1 MAALTTR
8 SVERPAPAYHAPISP
23 VMALVGPGR
32 RILAAER
39 DEADGMLRVRT
50 SDQPVRGLAGVV
62 DASRLL
68 RSIGSGA
75 VPDEVLTLAREA
87 VAEDPYLTAWRSE
100 RAAAQSG
107 VTGNAARKAV
117 TLRVQAESTLN
128 YAYYAGD
135 DERLAKVTG
144 LEVSSSTARQRVV
157 EAVAKHSLVEGVW
170 AHPEGV
176 TMWGQPW
183 RPLFCE
189 WSVEL
194 DLAGL
199 DELVGDGPRG
209 WVLDEID
216 LEREQPFPGGDVRT
230 LTGRSP
236 LVPGVAKALAAAVD
250 RWIADERTRDTAGHG
265 LASPTVEGAMVG
277 LRDHLNQLD
286 VLSVTL
292 DGIREQLLGLRYD
305 RGLLNSN
312 ADADADGAGRAVA
325 IDLPRLVAAGRLRV
339 VEARLVD
346 SFGRV
351 LDLAV
356 ESASV
361 VARAAS
367 HAGDGT
373 VEVGAVMQI
382 RPRVTAP
389 VRLHLRLVD
398 PVSAQIDAASA
409 RVDQAQPE
417 LQVNPVAGFLLPDH
431 IDEALEMFDTAGAP
445 LGQVS
450 HDPFSDAVFWEGAPG
465 RTDIGPAAGP
475 LDDTDPA
482 HTRLGWIA
490 SALVAVD
497 ATARQA
503 SPTRPE
509 TESPLSALL
518 RAIDTTLWTVDPL
531 GAMGREHI
539 AGLVGRPIAVVTAHL
554 TLDVLDDLDEL
565 VYADT
570 TTREARAQAF
580 AELAATPFAVRLGCA
595 TRSDDGLLGY
605 FVDDDY
611 TRLHVI
617 DRVIAESARESGRC
631 RGDLGPDGVATS
643 IPITHSVCRDE
654 RGGHDSPRPD
664 GAPDVAHASGRQG
677 APHRRHRAAFVGGAR
692 ARLGAAGSVGH
703 GAVGPRRAAADRRR
717 QGPPSEGDVVPGR
730 PVVHTA

>member
-1 MAALTTR
+1 
-8 SVERPAPAYHAPISP
+8 
-23 VMALVGPGR
+23 
-32 RILAAER
+32 
-39 DEADGMLRVRT
+39 
-50 SDQPVRGLAGVV
+50 
-62 DASRLL
+62 
-68 RSIGSGA
+68 
-75 VPDEVLTLAREA
+75 
-87 VAEDPYLTAWRSE
+87 
-100 RAAAQSG
+100 
-107 VTGNAARKAV
+107 
-117 TLRVQAESTLN
+117 
-128 YAYYAGD
+128 
-135 DERLAKVTG
+135 
-144 LEVSSSTARQRVV
+144 
-157 EAVAKHSLVEGVW
+157 
-170 AHPEGV
+170 
-176 TMWGQPW
+176 
-183 RPLFCE
+183 
-189 WSVEL
+189 
-194 DLAGL
+194 
-199 DELVGDGPRG
+199 
-209 WVLDEID
+209 
-216 LEREQPFPGGDVRT
+216 
-230 LTGRSP
+230 
-236 LVPGVAKALAAAVD
+236 
-250 RWIADERTRDTAGHG
+250 
-265 LASPTVEGAMVG
+265 
-277 LRDHLNQLD
+277 
-286 VLSVTL
+286 
-292 DGIREQLLGLRYD
+292 
-305 RGLLNSN
+305 
-312 ADADADGAGRAVA
+312 
-325 IDLPRLVAAGRLRV
+325 
-339 VEARLVD
+339 
-346 SFGRV
+346 
-351 LDLAV
+351 
-356 ESASV
+356 
-361 VARAAS
+361 
-367 HAGDGT
+367 
-373 VEVGAVMQI
+373 MQI

-554 TLDVLDDLDEL
+554 TLDVLDDLDDL

-570 TTREARAQAF
+570 TTREARAQRF

-617 DRVIAESARESGRC
+617 DRVIAEEARESGRC

-643 IPITHSVCRDE
+643 IPITHPYVDTSGELTIRHGQTVRLTLLMHPGGKVHLTAGIVPRSSVALARDWVQPGLSVMAPSV
-654 RGGHDSPRPD
+654 RVGPLLIDADKVRLPKVASFPADQLFTRRDSPGTWKDDPILAATQTAYLPD
-664 GAPDVAHASGRQG
+664 QASEVQEGWIRIAPK
-677 APHRRHRAAFVGGAR
+677 
-692 ARLGAAGSVGH
+692 
-703 GAVGPRRAAADRRR
+703 
-717 QGPPSEGDVVPGR
+717 PPSAEQAPGG
-730 PVVHTA
+730 